1 MRFKTTTNNK
11 REPTPVGMLT
21 RSRKRA
27 VLKNHQNT
35 PLSIP
40 KKRNF
45 VTHVFTDRDAFEGYL
60 SRATRKKFI
69 DACGG
74 SISSQYFS
82 ELASDANSK
91 RFWVVAVGDEGVNY
105 FDPVRRNDLRK
116 RRELGGFAT
125 ATMLDDPRTGMRT
138 VYIDLVCSSGHGRGG
153 VLVSTVLAI
162 ARVLGARLARL
173 SALPDPRAMGLY
185 AKFGFRR
192 VPNACVPDQQYATSA
207 RRNDVFG
214 PIYSHGNALYGNA
227 QRYVDRFD
235 GPDWGYVMS
244 ACLPPADA
252 EMRNAFDRIGAMRN
266 LRDADV
272 MATARNVLLPPERR
286 DPEVQK
292 MIDAM
297 LLSGAGGNTPR
308 KRTRQ

>member
-1 MRFKTTTNNK
+1 M
-11 REPTPVGMLT
+11 
-21 RSRKRA
+21 
-27 VLKNHQNT
+27 
-35 PLSIP
+35 
-40 KKRNF
+40 
-45 VTHVFTDRDAFEGYL
+45 THVFTDRAAFEGYL
-60 SRATRKKFI
+60 SSATRKKFI

-74 SISSQYFS
+74 SISSHYFA
-82 ELASDANSK
+82 EQANDPNPDK
-91 RFWVVAVGDEGVNY
+91 FWVVAVGDDG
-105 FDPVRRNDLRK
+105 K
-116 RRELGGFAT
+116 QELGGFAT

-153 VLVSTVLAI
+153 VLVSTVIAI

-192 VPNACVPDQQYATSA
+192 VPNACLPDQEYATSA

-214 PIYSHGNALYGNA
+214 SLYSHGNALYGNTE
-227 QRYVDRFD
+227 RYGDRYD
-235 GPDWGYVMS
+235 GPNWGYVMS
-244 ACLPPADA
+244 ACLPEADA
-252 EMRNAFDRIGAMRN
+252 AMKNAFGRIGAMHN

-272 MATARNVLLPPERR
+272 MATARDVLLPPERR

-297 LLSGAGGNTPR
+297 LLSAAGGSTPR
-308 KRTRQ
+308 KRMRQ